1 MKHKTLTI
9 LTALALLLSA
19 PLFAQTPDAQDP
31 AQDPAMEQEQD
42 SVEATVDTEEGEAN
56 LTATDAESDT
66 QVQANIDTED
76 DVDVDAEANFDDDAE
91 FDDETDDDSLPRT
104 AGALPLLL
112 LAGGAAGGSALSL
125 RLLRRK

>member
-19 PLFAQTPDAQDP
+19 PLFAQTPDTYDP
-31 AQDPAMEQEQD
+31 AQDPALEQEQD
-42 SVEATVDTEEGEAN
+42 SVEATVDTEDGQAS
-56 LTATDAESDT
+56 LTAQDADSDT
-66 QVQANIDTED
+66 EVQANIDR
-76 DVDVDAEANFDDDAE
+76 DDDAA
-91 FDDETDDDSLPRT
+91 FDDETDDSLPRT